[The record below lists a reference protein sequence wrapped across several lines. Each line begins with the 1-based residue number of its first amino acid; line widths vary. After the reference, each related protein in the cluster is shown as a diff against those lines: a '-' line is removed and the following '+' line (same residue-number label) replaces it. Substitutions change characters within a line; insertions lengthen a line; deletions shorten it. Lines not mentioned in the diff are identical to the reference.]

1 LKVANRT
8 YAPYGVV
15 WEGGPVIFKV
25 LVCAALVFILIGMA
39 GIYVRRSRDR

>member
-1 LKVANRT
+1 
-8 YAPYGVV
+8 V
-15 WEGGPVIFKV
+15 WDPGRVIFKV